1 MNSAFLFFVLLL
13 ITICSIAID
22 EVMASK
28 RFEKGVLLGYLLA
41 QQRGIPY
48 GG

>member
-1 MNSAFLFFVLLL
+1 MNSVLLFIVL
-13 ITICSIAID
+13 VIVTICSIAID